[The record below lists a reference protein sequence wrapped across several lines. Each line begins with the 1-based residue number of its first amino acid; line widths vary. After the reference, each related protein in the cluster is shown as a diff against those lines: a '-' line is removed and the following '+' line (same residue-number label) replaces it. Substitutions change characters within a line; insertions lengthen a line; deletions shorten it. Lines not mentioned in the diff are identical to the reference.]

1 MLQCQL
7 DNLTIAYEQIGA
19 GRPLVFLHG
28 WSLDH
33 RYEQTEYEPIFQ
45 TRTGW
50 QRIYIDLP
58 GMGQT
63 IAPPWLTN
71 LDQMLD
77 IVLMFIDHLLPNQ
90 RFAIAGT
97 SAGGYLAR
105 GVVYHKTARIDG
117 VLLRVPLVIPDDTR
131 RTRPPPR
138 TLIQDAALL
147 ATLTPAEAA
156 ELTPLLV
163 ERPQFLAQLRA
174 KLRAIHPAHQL
185 ANQALLQRISA
196 DPRSFTFSFGVDDL
210 RAPCSAPGLFLL
222 GRQDRAVGYRD
233 AWALLEHYPR
243 ASFVV
248 LDRADHLL
256 PIEQATLFRALV
268 HDWLDRVEEYGL
280 PLD

>member
-1 MLQCQL
+1 MLQCRL

-19 GRPLVFLHG
+19 GQPLVFLHG

-33 RYEQTEYEPIFQ
+33 RYELIEYEPIFQ
-45 TRTGW
+45 ARTGW
-50 QRIYIDLP
+50 QRIYLDLP

-71 LDQMLD
+71 LDQMLE
-77 IVLMFIDHLLPNQ
+77 IVLMFIDHVLPNQ

-105 GVVYHKTARIDG
+105 GVVYHKTALVDG
-117 VLLRVPLVIPDDTR
+117 VLLRVPLVIPDDTK
-131 RTRPPPR
+131 RTRPVPH
-138 TLIQDAALL
+138 TLIEDPALL
-147 ATLTPAEAA
+147 ATLTPAEVA

-163 ERPQFLAQLRA
+163 ETPAFLAQLRA
-174 KLRAIHPAHQL
+174 KLRAIYPAQQL

-196 DPRSFTFSFGVDDL
+196 DPRSYRFSFDVDDL
-210 RAPCSAPGLFLL
+210 RVPCSAPGLFLL

-256 PIEQATLFRALV
+256 PIEQTTLFRVLV
-268 HDWLDRVEEYGL
+268 HDWLDRVEEYRL
-280 PLD
+280 HRD